1 MIMKS
6 KGKER
11 NKIYNIYDKRKAE
24 CFQFSIQQ
32 KEVTQC
38 TCCILNLHS

>member
-6 KGKER
+6 KDKER
-11 NKIYNIYDKRKAE
+11 KKIYNKLFTIRGKLNA
-24 CFQFSIQQ
+24 FSIQQ
-32 KEVTQC
+32 KEATQC

>member
-6 KGKER
+6 KDKER

-24 CFQFSIQQ
+24 CFQHTAKGGDIMY
-32 KEVTQC
+32 
-38 TCCILNLHS
+38 LLHFELT

>member
-11 NKIYNIYDKRKAE
+11 NKMNIYDKRKAE
-24 CFQFSIQQ
+24 CFQ
-32 KEVTQC
+32 C
-38 TCCILNLHS
+38 TAKGGDTTYLLHFELT

>member
-1 MIMKS
+1 MTMKS

-24 CFQFSIQQ
+24 CFQHAA
-32 KEVTQC
+32 KGGDTMY
-38 TCCILNLHS
+38 LLHFELT